1 MTAREYSVAF
11 FSNRTPLEGTFLT
24 ALQSDPALQSVTMDL
39 RDEVDA
45 RLRALDPDLVV
56 LQIHGTEWPVC
67 VDDWSVIAEPP
78 PYLLVVSEDDRHWK
92 EAIRLHAIDFLVNP
106 TDLQCRKALQWVK
119 RQVDRQRVVSAHP
132 ADGMEGTRKVVFHSD
147 KILVKEGGHS
157 VILSMQEIDWIEAL
171 GNYVRLHTP
180 QRKYIL
186 RRTISEAEHHLPPE
200 RFVRIHR
207 STIVNL
213 DRISELH
220 QTVDGDHA
228 VVLNNGTTLILSRSY
243 RERLLSCFSQIL

>member
-1 MTAREYSVAF
+1 VTAREYAVAL
-11 FSNRTPLEGTFLT
+11 FSNRPPLEGTLLT
-24 ALQSDPALQSVTMDL
+24 ALQSDPALRLVTLDVT
-39 RDEVDA
+39 DEVDA
-45 RLRALDPDLVV
+45 RLRVLDPDLVV
-56 LQIHGTEWPVC
+56 LHIHGTEWPVC
-67 VDDWSVIAEPP
+67 VNDWSVIAEPP
-78 PYLLVVSEDDRHWK
+78 PFLLVVCEDDRHWK
-92 EAIRLHAIDFLVNP
+92 DAIRLHAIDYLVNP
-106 TDLQCRKALQWVK
+106 TDCQCRKALQWVK
-119 RQVDRQRVVSAHP
+119 RQVDRHRVVSTHL
-132 ADGMEGTRKVVFHSD
+132 ADGMEGTEKNVFHSD

-157 VILSMQEIDWIEAL
+157 IILSMQEIDWIEAL
-171 GNYVRLHTP
+171 GNYIRLHTS

-186 RRTISEAEHHLPPE
+186 RRTISDAEHHLPPE

-243 RERLLSCFSQIL
+243 RERLLSCFSHIL